1 MCSKDNKSRIE
12 FVIRIFT
19 ALFTLTAIFTL
30 FAVIYKRYNKLR
42 STKRTTVSDDITAD
56 ATIEPCTLCDECDAS
71 CLNEDGDDDGFIDV
85 DEEDI
90 DEDDDIAVI
99 EKFED

>member
-1 MCSKDNKSRIE
+1 MCSKNNKSLIE

-42 STKRTTVSDDITAD
+42 SAKRTSVSDDITAD
-56 ATIEPCTLCDECDAS
+56 ATIEPCTCCDDCDAS
-71 CLNEDGDDDGFIDV
+71 CLNEDEYDDEFIDL
-85 DEEDI
+85 DEENI

-99 EKFED
+99 EKFDE